1 MPQLTPEG
9 HRPGG
14 NTALPYFATRKVTG
28 KGCCDAFETKTPEK
42 PLRFKGVLCLKKSF
56 AYSAISGFSFFKS
69 LFTSAIISF
78 FASLIASRLM

>member
-1 MPQLTPEG
+1 MTQLTPEG

-14 NTALPYFATRKVTG
+14 NTALPYFPQAKLPAKAVVI
-28 KGCCDAFETKTPEK
+28 AFETKTPEK
-42 PLRFKGVLCLKKSF
+42 PLRFKGVLCLRKPF